1 MIMNGKLYAL
11 VASVKAW
18 LMLPF
23 SALIFQSLQ
32 IIFANEH
39 KTTTNNQ
46 KNQFSKAYSEIYFK
60 LGKTEFKNGLSP
72 RNKSLFL
79 FLMSMHR

>member
-1 MIMNGKLYAL
+1 MSGELYVL

-23 SALIFQSLQ
+23 STLIFQSLQ

-39 KTTTNNQ
+39 NSTTNNQ
-46 KNQFSKAYSEIYFK
+46 KSQFFSKAYSEIYFK
-60 LGKTEFKNGLSP
+60 LAKLNLIMGYQLEISIYFY
-72 RNKSLFL
+72 SL
-79 FLMSMHR
+79 